1 MALFEGE
8 LRPGV
13 FTELMATL
21 AARVE
26 LMVAA
31 GVAAGAE
38 EIRDDARNSFIG
50 QHPLGTPSPARQGG
64 PPSRIS
70 RTLDESLTWT
80 PPLRSPIGWVSLIGA
95 EPGHYPSYG
104 HGRTDSATYGYYMEM
119 GLSGKRHASYPFL
132 RPALARFHDEARLA
146 AIFARFPLI

>member
-1 MALFEGE
+1 MPLYDGP

-13 FTELMATL
+13 IRDLMATL
-21 AARVE
+21 AARTEVI
-26 LMVAA
+26 VAA
-31 GVAAGAE
+31 AVAAGAE

-50 QHPLGTPSPARQGG
+50 EHPLGTPSPARQGG

-70 RTLDESLTWT
+70 HTLDESLTWT
-80 PPLRSPIGWVSLIGA
+80 VPIRGPLGWTSHIGA
-95 EPGHYPSYG
+95 EPGHYSYYN
-104 HGRTDSATYGYYMEM
+104 HRTDSATYGYYMEM

-146 AIFARFPLI
+146 ALFARFPLI